1 MNKIYVHLLDII
13 MSISFTSNLSRNIY
27 IAIKDTGGSNEIYK
41 IHKANDLHKIAY
53 YEFMRFIDTQKK
65 NWPLVDAGWQLPEIT
80 SLKCTKNTRNGQEY
94 TFTMLTYDNDDNNSY
109 QKIVDLNYDIFV
121 CLKPDEPPRRGY
133 GGHVMS
139 PYRDDLEKW
148 VNAQNDLEERGR
160 AGGGSK
166 NKLVKKNM
174 TKKKLAIKNKTNIK
188 KKSTTTKKIK

>member
-1 MNKIYVHLLDII
+1 
-13 MSISFTSNLSRNIY
+13 MSIYFTSNLSRNIY

-80 SLKCTKNTRNGQEY
+80 SLKCTKNTQNGQEY

-139 PYRDDLEKW
+139 PYL
-148 VNAQNDLEERGR
+148 VDLEEWTEDYNKQTGR
-160 AGGGSK
+160 SYPDSEKSSSVQPGGNS
-166 NKLVKKNM
+166 
-174 TKKKLAIKNKTNIK
+174 KKK
-188 KKSTTTKKIK
+188 